1 MKSFQQFLSES
12 INISGNASVG
22 AIYVGGESSA
32 KQMGEQ
38 YAADVVWNGQFYRM
52 KLEAKSSR
60 LPTTQELAEQLQR
73 DYPGAIVQQIYPV
86 EPTKNVNITDIQ
98 RYHPSLLSWVKD

>member
-22 AIYVGGESSA
+22 AIYVGGESSV

-38 YAADVVWNGQFYRM
+38 YAA
-52 KLEAKSSR
+52 
-60 LPTTQELAEQLQR
+60 
-73 DYPGAIVQQIYPV
+73 VQWREIY
-86 EPTKNVNITDIQ
+86 
-98 RYHPSLLSWVKD
+98 

>member
-1 MKSFQQFLSES
+1 MKSFQQFLTET

-38 YAADVVWNGQFYRM
+38 YMADVFWNGQFYRM
-52 KLEAKSSR
+52 KLEAKSAQ
-60 LPTTQELAEQLQR
+60 LPTTQELAEQLQS

-86 EPTKNVNITDIQ
+86 EQPRTVNVTDVK